1 MEFILVR
8 IFLMI
13 VCLLF
18 NQNSYAKEDYLYEL
32 KQFIIAFK
40 PAYDIEKEFR
50 KLIFDKSNDD
60 KIEFRTV
67 MRQCALNDLDMFHEN
82 MIPVFKKHYSISELK
97 KLHQSL
103 KSKEGEIYLEYAA
116 GIISGSSLKQEQ
128 IEAINMIANIKE
140 IMKLEPLSAEL
151 VDKSGEYGL
160 MFRDSCLE
168 KYQYEKSLANKPFKQ
183 DK

>member
-13 VCLLF
+13 VLLLF
-18 NQNSYAKEDYLYEL
+18 NQNTYAKEDYFYEF
-32 KQFIIAFK
+32 KQFVVAFK

-50 KLIFDKSNDD
+50 KLIFDKSND
-60 KIEFRTV
+60 KEIEFKTV

-82 MIPVFKKHYSISELK
+82 MIPVFKKYYSISELK

-103 KSKEGEIYLEYAA
+103 KSKEGKIYLEYAA
-116 GIISGSSLKQEQ
+116 GVIFDSSLTQEQ
-128 IEAINMIANIKE
+128 VEAINMIANIKE
-140 IMKLEPLSAEL
+140 IMKLGPLMAEL
-151 VDKSGEYGL
+151 ADKSGGYGL
-160 MFRDSCLE
+160 VFRDYCLE
-168 KYQYEKSLANKPFKQ
+168 KYQYEKLLANKPLKQ